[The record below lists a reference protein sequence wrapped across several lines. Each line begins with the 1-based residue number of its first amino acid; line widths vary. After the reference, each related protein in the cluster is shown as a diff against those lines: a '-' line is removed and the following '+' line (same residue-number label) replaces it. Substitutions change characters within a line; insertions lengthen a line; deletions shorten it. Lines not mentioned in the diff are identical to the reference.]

1 MITGG
6 SSADFDTKR

>member
-1 MITGG
+1 MITRG